1 MSCSNTSY
9 LNRKLVSLTYSLMAM
24 RIERE
29 NNEIRF
35 SIPDNI
41 IDIDE
46 IQNFIDYVRF
56 KEISI
61 KSKASESDA
70 SDLADE
76 INSSWWKKNKYRFE

>member
-1 MSCSNTSY
+1 
-9 LNRKLVSLTYSLMAM
+9 MAM

-76 INSSWWKKNKYRFE
+76 INSTWWGKNKYRFE

>member
-1 MSCSNTSY
+1 
-9 LNRKLVSLTYSLMAM
+9 MAM

-76 INSSWWKKNKYRFE
+76 INNSWWKKNKYRFE

>member
-1 MSCSNTSY
+1 
-9 LNRKLVSLTYSLMAM
+9 MAM

-41 IDIDE
+41 VDIDE
-46 IQNFIDYVRF
+46 IQNFIDYIRF

-70 SDLADE
+70 SGLAKE
-76 INSSWWKKNKYRFE
+76 INNSWWNKNKSRFE

>member
-1 MSCSNTSY
+1 
-9 LNRKLVSLTYSLMAM
+9 MAM

-76 INSSWWKKNKYRFE
+76 INSTW